1 MKRKDWKM
9 ATNTSPTQPMH
20 CNANSNNISYSNGT
34 ISNGTGLTT
43 SNLVNYYTTAATTT
57 TGSNTAFDVF
67 TSYMKP
73 KSFKLGNTV
82 VCIYNCYNKY
92 FMVDNVQFSFETEG
106 TNVKLRVANYGTTNL
121 YSLDEVRNYIKTLK
135 MYYLKCKEFE
145 KQLKLTSD
153 FQ

>member
-1 MKRKDWKM
+1 MKRRDWKM
-9 ATNTSPTQPMH
+9 ATNTSPTQQMH
-20 CNANSNNISYSNGT
+20 CNANSNGT

-43 SNLVNYYTTAATTT
+43 SNLVNYYTTAAATTT
-57 TGSNTAFDVF
+57 TASNTAFDVF

-73 KSFKLGNTV
+73 KSFKLGNKV

-145 KQLKLTSD
+145 KQLKLSSD
-153 FQ
+153 F

>member
-1 MKRKDWKM
+1 M

-43 SNLVNYYTTAATTT
+43 SNLVNYYTTAA
-57 TGSNTAFDVF
+57 
-67 TSYMKP
+67 

-82 VCIYNCYNKY
+82 VCIYNCYNRY

-106 TNVKLRVANYGTTNL
+106 TNVKLRVCKL
-121 YSLDEVRNYIKTLK
+121 RNYEFIQFRRSKKLYKDIENVLLK
-135 MYYLKCKEFE
+135 M
-145 KQLKLTSD
+145 
-153 FQ
+153 